1 MQALE
6 GLRVLELGEMVAAA
20 YGAKL
25 MADLGADVIKVE
37 PPGGDPARSRGP
49 FPAGKQD
56 REASGLF
63 LYLNTNKRGVTLDT
77 ARDPR
82 ELERLV
88 AWADILIHNYPP
100 RRMAERGID
109 YERFRAL
116 NPRLVMCSIT
126 PFGLTGP
133 HRNYNAYEITTV
145 HGGGWAWLSPGASD
159 YPDLPPLK
167 PHGHQ
172 ADFQGGLAGAVASL
186 AAYHRARE
194 TGQGEHIDLSIQA
207 FVASFLEQNFV
218 YYTYKGLV
226 ASRLGKRFLHP
237 WGMYPCQD
245 GMIFLVVIEQDQ
257 LTRLYDL
264 IGNPEWTTW
273 EIFKTPLTCAENADV
288 LRMQLEESTKQ
299 WKVMD
304 LFRAGQE
311 KRICFAPV
319 LTMAD
324 LARQQQLE
332 SRGFLVE
339 VEHAGVGRLSHLG
352 APYLLKEP
360 SWSIRRGA
368 PRLGEHN
375 REVLGREPDSRPRAA
390 APRGSRERPLAGIR
404 VADFSWAWAG
414 PFCAMHLAHLGAEV
428 IRVESNARIDL
439 GRRLPIYPNDVEPG
453 PNRSGYFNQWN
464 QGKKSILLDL
474 RRTEAIEIARKLIAR
489 CDVVVENFATGVM
502 EKLGLGYEQLT
513 KLRPDI
519 ILASISGYGHTGP
532 QKLYMGY
539 GPAIVPLS
547 GLASLTGYA
556 GSPPQEVGISYG
568 DPNGGIN
575 AAVAICAALV
585 GRGRTGRGQHIDV
598 SLWEALTALLPEG
611 WMEYAMNRTEPA
623 RDGNRDPW
631 MSPHNC
637 FRAKGEDEWVTIA
650 CGSDDEWSLLARVVG
665 GAELARDSRF
675 RTAADRKRNEEA
687 LEGILTAWTRERDK
701 WEVTRT
707 LQEAGVAAFPSMN
720 SKDLAD
726 DRHLAERGFFA
737 RLPHAEVGTR
747 THAGIPW
754 RLANSPNGVRS
765 PAPLLGEHTDE
776 VLRDLLGYSK
786 EEIGRLRE
794 AKILY

>member
-1 MQALE
+1 
-6 GLRVLELGEMVAAA
+6 
-20 YGAKL
+20 
-25 MADLGADVIKVE
+25 
-37 PPGGDPARSRGP
+37 
-49 FPAGKQD
+49 
-56 REASGLF
+56 
-63 LYLNTNKRGVTLDT
+63 
-77 ARDPR
+77 
-82 ELERLV
+82 
-88 AWADILIHNYPP
+88 
-100 RRMAERGID
+100 
-109 YERFRAL
+109 
-116 NPRLVMCSIT
+116 MCSIT

-133 HRNYNAYEITTV
+133 HRDYNAYEITTV

-194 TGQGEHIDLSIQA
+194 TAQGEHIDLSIQA
-207 FVASFLEQNFV
+207 FVASFLEQNCV

-245 GMIFLVVIEQDQ
+245 GIIFLVVIEQDQ

-324 LARQQQLE
+324 LARQRQLE

-339 VEHAGVGRLSHLG
+339 VEHAGVGRLAHLG
-352 APYLLKEP
+352 APYVLNEP

-368 PRLGEHN
+368 PRLGQHN
-375 REVLGREPDSRPRAA
+375 REVLGHEPESRPRASTSG
-390 APRGSRERPLAGIR
+390 GSRERPLEGIR

-453 PNRSGYFNQWN
+453 PNRSGYFNQWH

-474 RRTEAIEIARKLIAR
+474 PRTEGIEIARKLIAR

-585 GRGRTGRGQHIDV
+585 GRSRTGRGQHIDV
-598 SLWEALTALLPEG
+598 SLWGALTVLLPAG
-611 WMEYAMNRTEPA
+611 WMEYAVNRTEPS
-623 RDGNRDPW
+623 RDGHRDP
-631 MSPHNC
+631 
-637 FRAKGEDEWVTIA
+637 
-650 CGSDDEWSLLARVVG
+650 
-665 GAELARDSRF
+665 
-675 RTAADRKRNEEA
+675 
-687 LEGILTAWTRERDK
+687 
-701 WEVTRT
+701 
-707 LQEAGVAAFPSMN
+707 
-720 SKDLAD
+720 
-726 DRHLAERGFFA
+726 
-737 RLPHAEVGTR
+737 
-747 THAGIPW
+747 
-754 RLANSPNGVRS
+754 
-765 PAPLLGEHTDE
+765 
-776 VLRDLLGYSK
+776 
-786 EEIGRLRE
+786 
-794 AKILY
+794 